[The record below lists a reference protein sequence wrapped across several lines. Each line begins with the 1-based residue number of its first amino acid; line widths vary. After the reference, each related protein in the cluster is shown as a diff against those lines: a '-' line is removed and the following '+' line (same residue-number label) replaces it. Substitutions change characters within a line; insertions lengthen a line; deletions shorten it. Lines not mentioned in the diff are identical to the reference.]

1 MTIDAHPKDD
11 REARLAASRSRL
23 TPEQQALLEQRLR
36 ARSPKPEAPASPAS
50 LVAIQPAGRRPPFF
64 CVHPAGGDVLCF
76 QPLSQHMGT
85 DQPFYGLQSRGL
97 SPGEEPVATIEEMA
111 AAYRAEIVR
120 VSAGPY
126 HLGGWSLGGA
136 VAYEVA
142 RQLAAEGKEVA
153 LVAVIDTTP
162 GLPAEEVEDEDEE
175 ADDARWLLD
184 IADYL
189 ERLWGLK
196 LGLSPE
202 TLRGLSAD
210 EQARRFLTALQ
221 GTSFAPAGAGT
232 EPLSRLLRVFKANV
246 RAFRQYRPGSYP
258 GTVTLF
264 RPAVLLSPEEAPAD
278 PMLGWGA
285 LSPRPVA
292 VESVPGDHI
301 SALAE
306 PHVRTLAARLL
317 TSIDRAAGL
326 DTAPRIGET
335 PRTP

>member
-1 MTIDAHPKDD
+1 MTADAHPKDD

-36 ARSPKPEAPASPAS
+36 ARSGTAVAAPVAPAS

-97 SPGEEPVATIEEMA
+97 NPGEEPLATIEEMA
-111 AAYRAEIVR
+111 AAYRAEICR
-120 VSAGPY
+120 VTAGPY

-142 RQLAAEGKEVA
+142 RQLGAEGKEVA
-153 LVAVIDTTP
+153 FLAVIDTTP
-162 GLPAEEVEDEDEE
+162 GLPTGETDEAEDD
-175 ADDARWLLD
+175 DDARWLLD

-196 LGLSPE
+196 LGLSAE

-210 EQARRFLTALQ
+210 EQAQRFLTALQ
-221 GTSFAPAGAGT
+221 GTPFAPAGAGT
-232 EPLSRLLRVFKANV
+232 EPLTRLLRVFKTNV
-246 RAFRQYRPGSYP
+246 GAFRKYRPISYP
-258 GTVTLF
+258 GPITLL
-264 RPAVLLSPEEAPAD
+264 RPAVLLVPEEAPAD
-278 PMLGWGA
+278 PTLGWGA

-292 VESVPGDHI
+292 VETVPGDHI
-301 SALAE
+301 SSLAE
-306 PHVRTLAARLL
+306 PHVRTLAERLL
-317 TSIDRAAGL
+317 TCIDR
-326 DTAPRIGET
+326 ET
-335 PRTP
+335 SRTP

>member
-1 MTIDAHPKDD
+1 MTTDPKD

-36 ARSPKPEAPASPAS
+36 ARSTAPAAFTS

-76 QPLSQHMGT
+76 QPLSRHMGM

-97 SPGEEPVATIEEMA
+97 NPGEEPLATIAEMA
-111 AAYRAEIVR
+111 VAYRAEICR
-120 VSAGPY
+120 VTPGPY

-142 RQLAAEGKEVA
+142 RQLAADGKEVA
-153 LVAVIDTTP
+153 FLAVIDTTP
-162 GLPAEEVEDEDEE
+162 GLSAGE
-175 ADDARWLLD
+175 ADEADGDDASWLLD

-189 ERLWGLK
+189 ERLWGLQ

-202 TLRGLSAD
+202 TLRGLSSE

-221 GTSFAPAGAGT
+221 GTPFAPAGSGT
-232 EPLSRLLRVFKANV
+232 EPLSRLLRVFKTNV
-246 RAFRQYRPGSYP
+246 GAFRRYRPAPYP
-258 GTVTLF
+258 GPVTFF
-264 RPAVLLSPEEAPAD
+264 RPEILLEPDAAPAD
-278 PMLGWGA
+278 PTLGWGA
-285 LSPRPVA
+285 LSPRPVD
-292 VESVPGDHI
+292 VETVPGDHI

-306 PHVRTLAARLL
+306 PHARTLAERLL
-317 TSIDRAAGL
+317 TCIDREA
-326 DTAPRIGET
+326 

>member
-1 MTIDAHPKDD
+1 MTTDPKD

-36 ARSPKPEAPASPAS
+36 ARSPKPEAQAASTS

-64 CVHPAGGDVLCF
+64 CIHPAGGDVLCF
-76 QPLSQHMGT
+76 QPLSRYMGT

-97 SPGEEPVATIEEMA
+97 NPGEEPLATIEEMA
-111 AAYRAEIVR
+111 ASYRAEICR
-120 VSAGPY
+120 VTPGPY
-126 HLGGWSLGGA
+126 YVGGWSLGGA

-153 LVAVIDTTP
+153 FLAVIDTTP
-162 GLPAEEVEDEDEE
+162 GLPAGETDGAEDD
-175 ADDARWLLD
+175 DDARWLLD
-184 IADYL
+184 ITDYL
-189 ERLWGLK
+189 ERLWGLQ

-202 TLRGLSAD
+202 TLRGLSA
-210 EQARRFLTALQ
+210 EQQGQRFLAALQ
-221 GTSFAPAGAGT
+221 GTPFAPAGAGN
-232 EPLSRLLRVFKANV
+232 EPLSRLLRVFKTNV
-246 RAFRQYRPGSYP
+246 GAFRQYRPAPYP
-258 GTVTLF
+258 GPITLF
-264 RPAVLLSPEEAPAD
+264 RPEILLEPEASPAD
-278 PMLGWGA
+278 PTLGWGA

-306 PHVRTLAARLL
+306 PHVRTLAERLL
-317 TSIDRAAGL
+317 TCIDR
-326 DTAPRIGET
+326 EV

>member
-1 MTIDAHPKDD
+1 MTADSRPKDD

-23 TPEQQALLEQRLR
+23 SPEQQALLEQRLR
-36 ARSPKPEAPASPAS
+36 ARSPQPEATATPAS

-76 QPLSQHMGT
+76 QPLSRYMGT

-97 SPGEEPVATIEEMA
+97 NPGEEPLATIEEMA
-111 AAYRAEIVR
+111 AAYRAEICR
-120 VSAGPY
+120 VTPGPY
-126 HLGGWSLGGA
+126 YLGGWSLGGA

-153 LVAVIDTTP
+153 FLAVIDTTP
-162 GLPAEEVEDEDEE
+162 GLPEGEAGEDGDEV
-175 ADDARWLLD
+175 DDARWLLD

-202 TLRGLSAD
+202 ALRGRSAD
-210 EQARRFLTALQ
+210 EQAQRFLTALQ
-221 GTSFAPAGAGT
+221 GTPFAPAGAGT

-246 RAFRQYRPGSYP
+246 HAFRKYRPASYP
-258 GTVTLF
+258 GPITLF
-264 RPAVLLSPEEAPAD
+264 RPAVLLEPEEAPAD
-278 PMLGWGA
+278 PTLGWGA

-292 VESVPGDHI
+292 VETVPGDHI

-306 PHVRTLAARLL
+306 PHARTLAERLL
-317 TSIDRAAGL
+317 NRIDRE
-326 DTAPRIGET
+326 APRT
-335 PRTP
+335 S